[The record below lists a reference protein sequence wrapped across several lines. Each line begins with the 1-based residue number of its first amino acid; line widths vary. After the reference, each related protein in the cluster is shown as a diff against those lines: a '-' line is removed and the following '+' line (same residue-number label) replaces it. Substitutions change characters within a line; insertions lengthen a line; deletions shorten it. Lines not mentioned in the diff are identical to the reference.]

1 MAQKNDSFI
10 VYTEIREPLADLT
23 DEQMGKLFRALLDY
37 VADGKRPG
45 FRGSMRMAFA
55 FITQSVDRSLEKYQE
70 ISERRSAAGRA
81 GGIASAEARKI
92 SKQNEANQ
100 ANATFASNDEANE
113 ANQAN
118 ASKSS
123 KAKLPYPY
131 PYPYPL
137 PSPVPSTRARTREKE
152 NGGTVCEKCGKN
164 LTEGV
169 AAYSFNKFGR
179 FICQKCQTETSK
191 PPARAA
197 GTEYKP
203 DPAVVRKALAEL
215 EDEEAASEAD
225 WAAVFPSDKE
235 KEE

>member
-1 MAQKNDSFI
+1 MAQKTDSFI

-55 FITQSVDRSLEKYQE
+55 FISQSIDRNTEKYQE
-70 ISERRSAAGRA
+70 ISARRSVAGRA
-81 GGIASAEARKI
+81 GGIASAEARI
-92 SKQNEANQ
+92 AKQNEANQ
-100 ANATFASNDEANE
+100 ANAAFASSDKANE

-123 KAKLPYPY
+123 KSKLPD
-131 PYPYPL
+131 
-137 PSPVPSTRARTREKE
+137 PVPDPVPVPVPVSMRARTREKE
-152 NGGTVCEKCGKN
+152 NGGTVCEKCGKR
-164 LTEGV
+164 LSAGV
-169 AAYSFNKFGR
+169 AEYSFNKFGR
-179 FICQKCQTETSK
+179 FICQKCQAATSAK
-191 PPARAA
+191 AA
-197 GTEYKP
+197 GGEYKL

-215 EDEEAASEAD
+215 EEEEAASEAG
-225 WAAVFPSDKE
+225 VLPPVKE